1 MDEINPRQP
10 NRYSTDRHETRRA
23 QLSLAGCSLIRDSAV
38 AGPGNRRGH
47 RWALPI
53 AFAFCALAS
62 ACTESPSPAASS
74 LAPDPPQSTANQLPQ
89 QAGQPIDT
97 LDMAAHLVAVRGAA
111 LIGNEQAVQ
120 AHLEASAEG
129 MRRAMKLADPSRP
142 IDRELARVAAKGI
155 PGVRSAVWV
164 DHENLLGIV
173 ASNEAR
179 SYATIDAICIALEP
193 FGDTLGVVVNLQSG
207 AARTGDDL
215 EILSRNCQLA
225 PGDRAFLQR
234 VRQIDAIAP
243 EIRAQ
248 HKANQALQVQG
259 DTAEAQRRQ
268 QESLRILEQTT
279 PEM

>member
-1 MDEINPRQP
+1 MP
-10 NRYSTDRHETRRA
+10 S
-23 QLSLAGCSLIRDSAV
+23 V
-38 AGPGNRRGH
+38 ASP
-47 RWALPI
+47 LPEAI
-53 AFAFCALAS
+53 
-62 ACTESPSPAASS
+62 
-74 LAPDPPQSTANQLPQ
+74 DQRPQ
-89 QAGQPIDT
+89 QAAKPINT

-111 LIGNEQAVQ
+111 LIVDQQAVQ
-120 AHLEASAEG
+120 AHLEASAEA

-142 IDRELARVAAKGI
+142 VDREMARLAARGI
-155 PGVRSAVWV
+155 PGVRSVVWI
-164 DHENLLGIV
+164 DRENVFAIV
-173 ASNEAR
+173 TSNEAR

-215 EILSRNCQLA
+215 QILSRNCQLA
-225 PGDRAFLQR
+225 PGDQALLQR

-248 HKANQALQVQG
+248 HKANQSLQAQG
-259 DTAEAQRRQ
+259 DPAETQRRQ

>member
-1 MDEINPRQP
+1 M
-10 NRYSTDRHETRRA
+10 S
-23 QLSLAGCSLIRDSAV
+23 S
-38 AGPGNRRGH
+38 
-47 RWALPI
+47 
-53 AFAFCALAS
+53 
-62 ACTESPSPAASS
+62 AASES
-74 LAPDPPQSTANQLPQ
+74 AQVIDRRPQ
-89 QAGQPIDT
+89 QAGQSIDG
-97 LDMAAHLVAVRGAA
+97 LDTAAHLVAARGAA
-111 LIGNEQAVQ
+111 LIGDQQAVQ
-120 AHLEASAEG
+120 AHLEASAEN

-142 IDRELARVAAKGI
+142 VDREMARVAAKGI
-155 PGVRSAVWV
+155 TGVRSAVWI
-164 DHENLLGIV
+164 DRENVFAIV
-173 ASNEAR
+173 VSNEAR

-225 PGDRAFLQR
+225 PGDRAMLQR

-248 HKANQALQVQG
+248 HKANQSLQAQG
-259 DTAEAQRRQ
+259 DPAETQRRQ